1 MCASEFLKDHP
12 DLVKRVLAV
21 YEEARKYSLANYD
34 ELKKAFIGGDQAAG
48 RGGRQ
53 AAQGAHRADPQQDR
67 RAAARLDPAAGIAL
81 QKAGVIKAD
90 VDVKAALDDLID
102 DQVPL
107 PTN

>member
-1 MCASEFLKDHP
+1 MREEFLKDHP

-34 ELKKAFIGGDQAAG
+34 EVKQRLHRRDQAAG

-67 RAAARLDPAAGIAL
+67 RAEQRDSILQAGLAL
-81 QKAGVIKAD
+81 QQAGVIKAD
-90 VDVKAALDDLID
+90 VDVKATVDELID
-102 DQVPL
+102 DQACR
-107 PTN
+107 